1 MAVRRENKNPCCRG
15 EKRRNYHKQNLSSV
29 LKRKGILLAGGRGQ
43 RLFPA
48 TRGINKHLLTV
59 WDRPM
64 IYHPLVSL
72 VLADVEQLLV
82 ISNPEDLPQLK
93 RVLGN
98 GHQWGLR
105 IDYAAQAEPRG
116 LADGLLIAADFLDG
130 GPCVLA
136 LGDNIFHGHGLPD
149 LLQTASKRESGA
161 TVLATLTDRPQ
172 DFGVVRLDSAA
183 EPIEIVEK
191 PVEDVSPWAV
201 TGLYFFD
208 GDAAAM
214 AADLEPSARGELEI
228 SDLNQAYLTRGDLQ
242 VVPLGKSVR
251 WWDVGS
257 ADSLLAASNF
267 FQRQEQELGRKSL
280 CPEEA
285 AYRVG
290 RLTAEHLRQSVR
302 NLPEG
307 SYRHHL
313 ELFTLNL
320 PQS

>member
-1 MAVRRENKNPCCRG
+1 VVN
-15 EKRRNYHKQNLSSV
+15 
-29 LKRKGILLAGGRGQ
+29 RKGILLAGGRGQ

-64 IYHPLVSL
+64 IYHPVVSL
-72 VLADVEQLLV
+72 ILSGVEELLV
-82 ISNPEDLPQLK
+82 ISNPEDLPNVK

-98 GHQWGLR
+98 GRQWGLS
-105 IDYAAQAEPRG
+105 IQYAAQPQPRG
-116 LADGLLIAADFLDG
+116 LADGLLVAADFLNG
-130 GPCVLA
+130 SPCVLA

-149 LLQTASKRESGA
+149 LLTTAAAKESGA

-172 DFGVVRLDSAA
+172 DFGVVRLNASG

-191 PVEDVSPWAV
+191 PMEDVSPWAV

-208 GDAAAM
+208 ADAVNLAAT
-214 AADLEPSARGELEI
+214 LTPSARGEMEI
-228 SDLNQAYLTRGDLQ
+228 SDLNQAYLNRGDLQ

-257 ADSLLAASNF
+257 ADSLLQASNF
-267 FQRQEQELGRKSL
+267 FQRQERELGRKSL

-285 AYRVG
+285 AFRAG
-290 RLTAEHLRQSVR
+290 RLTAEHLRESVN
-302 NLPEG
+302 NLPDG

-320 PQS
+320 P

>member
-1 MAVRRENKNPCCRG
+1 MAVRRTSKITCCRG
-15 EKRRNYHKQNLSSV
+15 EKRRNYHKHNLIVV
-29 LKRKGILLAGGRGQ
+29 LERKGILLAGGRGQ

-48 TRGINKHLLTV
+48 TRGINKHLLTI

-72 VLADVEQLLV
+72 ILAGVERVLV

-105 IDYAAQAEPRG
+105 IDYAAQSQPRG
-116 LADGLLIAADFLDG
+116 LADGLLIADDFLAG
-130 GPCVLA
+130 SPCVFA

-149 LLQTASKRESGA
+149 LLQQAAAKEHGA
-161 TVLATLTDRPQ
+161 TVLATLTDRPH
-172 DFGVVRLDSAA
+172 DFGVVRLGPKG
-183 EPIEIVEK
+183 EPVEIIEK
-191 PVEDVSPWAV
+191 PVKNVSPWAV

-208 GDAAAM
+208 STAVELARE
-214 AADLEPSARGELEI
+214 LRPSARGELEI
-228 SDLNQAYLTRGDLQ
+228 SDLNQAYLDRHALQ
-242 VVPLGKSVR
+242 VVPLRKTVR

-257 ADSLLAASNF
+257 ADSLLKASNF
-267 FQRQEQELGRKSL
+267 FQRQEHELGRKSL

-285 AYRVG
+285 AFRAG

-302 NLPEG
+302 NLPDS

-320 PQS
+320 P